1 MRISYSFKFGCIL
14 IPLIILFSAGCG
26 KYANLSWT
34 EVLERGKKIRADTS
48 IPAQERFI
56 RAEEIYL
63 IALDK
68 LEKALGREPVRTND
82 MRELFGEIETIF
94 RTQNKHVELEPI
106 LKKKINIYTKYLGQN
121 KMLTGAAH
129 ENLGHLYKKLG
140 SKQAA
145 TDEYREAMKV
155 YQNNKRDKAVEK
167 MRKLISAL

>member
-1 MRISYSFKFGCIL
+1 MRISYSSKFGCIL
-14 IPLIILFSAGCG
+14 IPLIILFIAGCG

-34 EVLERGKKIRADTS
+34 EVLERGKKIRADSS
-48 IPAQERFI
+48 ISAQERFTM
-56 RAEEIYL
+56 AEETYL

-68 LEKALGREPVRTND
+68 LEKTLGREPVRTKD
-82 MRELFGEIETIF
+82 MRELFGEIETIL
-94 RTQNKHVELEPI
+94 RTQNKHAELEPI

-129 ENLGHLYKKLG
+129 ENLGHLYKKFG